1 MSPKGHVSGA
11 GGGGGELWLYDT
23 KPSEVARNAFK
34 TNMVW

>member
-11 GGGGGELWLYDT
+11 GGGGELWLYDT